1 MPIEKTEAAQQHS
14 AHRRSVAYCM
24 HGMAGRNWGKARSL
38 CEDTSLGPG
47 GTGYGGGAGECA
59 TTTTSPRPHS
69 DPSKQREPRG
79 RQGNA
84 ASLPAAQRSNPVAA
98 SLVASFVLVIK
109 RKEKVRG
116 PWVLGSSQDATR
128 ARGASCMGA
137 VLLRPVGPAIRIQS
151 KSSKQLLLCLSI
163 TLRTAAVRLVD
174 L

>member
-1 MPIEKTEAAQQHS
+1 
-14 AHRRSVAYCM
+14 
-24 HGMAGRNWGKARSL
+24 MAGRNWGKARSL
-38 CEDTSLGPG
+38 CEETSLGPG

-116 PWVLGSSQDATR
+116 SLGPWEFARCDASKGSILH
-128 ARGASCMGA
+128 GSCPPSSGRSCD
-137 VLLRPVGPAIRIQS
+137 LDPIQ
-151 KSSKQLLLCLSI
+151 KVQ
-163 TLRTAAVRLVD
+163 TVAAVPVHD
-174 L
+174 SSHCSSTTSGSVICMY